1 MAARE
6 MAQLVKCLPL
16 KHESPSLT
24 PSNHWKS
31 LVLQYMLGITRLKRQ
46 RGAPWACWLPT
57 EPNQQVPCSVRSCLK
72 NKVESNWCQPLASCM
87 CRYMCVKHIHT
98 KNYCLILEKLIHSKK
113 RNYYM
118 VQWVKVGIN
127 LIPRIHMV

>member
-16 KHESPSLT
+16 KHESLSLT

-31 LVLQYMLGITRLKRQ
+31 LVLQYMLGITMPKRQ
-46 RGAPWACWLPT
+46 RRDLGLLAGQWAESTSSMLS
-57 EPNQQVPCSVRSCLK
+57 ERSCLK
-72 NKVESNWCQPLASCM
+72 NKVESNWCQPLASHMCM
-87 CRYMCVKHIHT
+87 HMCVKHAHT
-98 KNYCLILEKLIHSKK
+98 KNFCLILEKLIHSKK

-118 VQWVKVGIN
+118 VQWVKADIN
-127 LIPRIHMV
+127 LIPRTHMV